1 MNSAIWSVCEGGCDS
16 LCDSTLAACPG
27 SGPVTPLP
35 PADDIRALS
44 RQWTRKFRWQPTTGK
59 TQPCSVIAPS
69 NYLSFEVPSP
79 FSEAGTSPKAALDPA
94 LTNWSKIYRPYD
106 RRKIYAV
113 IVDVKSYPEFIPY
126 CLFTTILESTSADNR
141 SPNNHV
147 AINPSIEN
155 PRSTQNLLAKEDDY
169 RAEEFR
175 VLTRIG
181 YKGFETD
188 YHSHVICQPFES
200 VRVIAQPSATFTTL
214 TTTWK
219 LSDPPSTAT
228 LTPEA
233 LKDTTQVQLDL
244 SFKFKNPIHEFL
256 LTDELIWKKFST
268 LVIQSFQDRLSGL
281 K

>member
-1 MNSAIWSVCEGGCDS
+1 
-16 LCDSTLAACPG
+16 
-27 SGPVTPLP
+27 
-35 PADDIRALS
+35 
-44 RQWTRKFRWQPTTGK
+44 
-59 TQPCSVIAPS
+59 
-69 NYLSFEVPSP
+69 
-79 FSEAGTSPKAALDPA
+79 
-94 LTNWSKIYRPYD
+94 
-106 RRKIYAV
+106 
-113 IVDVKSYPEFIPY
+113 VDVKSYPEFIPY
-126 CLFTTILESTSADNR
+126 CLSTTILESTSADNR

-155 PRSTQNLLAKEDDY
+155 PRSTQNFLAKEDDY

-200 VRVIAQPSATFTTL
+200 VRVRSFFIKGAGRFCLVVVAILRLTLINHFMTCVQVIAQPSATFTTL